1 MRFLVIVLVLLAVA
15 ATAGAQT
22 TDDITGVIFKEAE
35 KRIIEKYFGAKAAKA
50 DEDEDDDGA
59 KDKKKKKNKDKKGKK
74 GKKGKDGEMPPGLAK
89 KDELPPGLA
98 KQLERNGTLP
108 PGLAKR
114 DLPPDLAARLPPPAP
129 GHQRVIVEDDVV
141 LIDQATGIILDILAD
156 VVK

>member
-1 MRFLVIVLVLLAVA
+1 MRFLVIILGLLAVA

-22 TDDITGVIFKEAE
+22 TDDIAGVIFKEVE
-35 KRIIEKYFGAKAAKA
+35 KRVIEEYFGAKATKA
-50 DEDEDDDGA
+50 DEDEDGE
-59 KDKKKKKNKDKKGKK
+59 KDKKKKKGKNKKVKN

-89 KDELPPGLA
+89 KDALPPGLA
-98 KQLERNGTLP
+98 SQLEREGTLP

-114 DLPPDLAARLPPPAP
+114 DLPADLEARLPPPAP
-129 GHQRVIVEDDVV
+129 GHQRVIVDDDVV